1 MPIGDKTYTVEI
13 NDSEF
18 EREGWKRGRYKGT
31 KLTSTK
37 LNKFTPG
44 DITYGKEPVISQYT
58 KTVYVFN
65 QANNSFGADAGVFYP
80 STDEFN
86 QTLPD
91 KQIIGAV
98 NFKIDRAVTFTIGN
112 PRDFS
117 QIEPGTDKQD
127 PSFHYFDT
135 LIKTDLSLFNS
146 CSVRFF
152 DNVNNG
158 FVKPKYIVGY
168 NSGEF
173 NPAAAYFQ
181 DEEATSTGVHA
192 ITGESQFD
200 YELSNDGRL
209 YINPNVEDWFISQ
222 TGASGSQG
230 TLNEGN
236 TAITIN
242 HVGDSTSINSM
253 EGYFFGLSS
262 RLGNKKDSYYISFD
276 EGNQGTGTFNQ
287 KNIIKAFDIHELE
300 DSGSNINLSNNEFS
314 IKTTGRYG
322 STFTGNYE
330 STTGERK
337 EEFILFREKT
347 TNNNVHLNFN
357 LNTEAPAGVGNG
369 GIIVPD
375 NLHPAIKESLNVY
388 LGNAGLGAQGGA
400 TAQFGLGGAVQSVN
414 ARSSQQASSRRLA
427 SGRIGFQ
434 GSDSEELS
442 SGISKQI
449 SNISKQTSQAF
460 NLASLG
466 SIASTKAL
474 DQAILAQTLGEQSK
488 QEAQQA
494 SLDAAAAT
502 QLADSVIDFTEN
514 TLEEFE
520 LSLGSTVSTQIAS
533 EIASK
538 DFATSEDVS
547 NLVSE
552 IGDYTTAYEGFSQQL
567 DIYGDTGVG
576 ISPEIPGGD

>member
-1 MPIGDKTYTVEI
+1 MAIGDKSYTVEM

-31 KLTSTK
+31 KLTSAK
-37 LNKFTPG
+37 INKFTPG
-44 DITYGKEPVISQYT
+44 DVTYGKEPVIEQYT

-65 QANNSFGADAGVFYP
+65 QANNSFGANAGVFYP
-80 STDEFN
+80 STDEFE

-117 QIEPGTDKQD
+117 QIEPGTDKED

-135 LIKTDLSLFNS
+135 LLKTDLSLFNS

-158 FVKPKYIVGY
+158 FIKSKYIVGY
-168 NSGEF
+168 NRGEF
-173 NPAAAYFQ
+173 TPAAAYFQ
-181 DEEATSTGVHA
+181 DASATNTEVHA
-192 ITGESQFD
+192 ATGESQFD
-200 YELSNDGRL
+200 YELSNNGRL
-209 YINPNVEDWFISQ
+209 YINPNVEEWFISQ

-230 TLNEGN
+230 TLNAGN

-276 EGNQGTGTFNQ
+276 KGNQGIGLLNQ

-337 EEFILFREKT
+337 EEFILFREKK

-357 LNTEAPAGVGNG
+357 LTTEAPAGVGNG
-369 GIIVPD
+369 GVIIPD

-400 TAQFGLGGAVQSVN
+400 TAQFGLGSSVQSVN
-414 ARSSQQASSRRLA
+414 ARSSQQENSRSLPT
-427 SGRIGFQ
+427 GRIGSQ
-434 GSDSEELS
+434 GSSVEELT
-442 SGISKQI
+442 SGIRLQSENALRI
-449 SNISKQTSQAF
+449 ANLGNVTSRE
-460 NLASLG
+460 
-466 SIASTKAL
+466 AL
-474 DQAILAQTLGEQSK
+474 DQATQAQVEGTETRQLAEQSLDV
-488 QEAQQA
+488 A
-494 SLDAAAAT
+494 S
-502 QLADSVIDFTEN
+502 E
-514 TLEEFE
+514 
-520 LSLGSTVSTQIAS
+520 AS
-533 EIASK
+533 EIAEEFEGTLQATVS
-538 DFATSEDVS
+538 DFENSTANFVTTDYFNTQINTAIDTRISELTSDD
-547 NLVSE
+547 N
-552 IGDYTTAYEGFSQQL
+552 EGN
-567 DIYGDTGVG
+567 
-576 ISPEIPGGD
+576 

>member
-1 MPIGDKTYTVEI
+1 MAIGDKSYTVEM

-31 KLTSTK
+31 KLTSAK
-37 LNKFTPG
+37 INKFTPG
-44 DITYGKEPVISQYT
+44 DVTYGKEPVIEQYT

-65 QANNSFGADAGVFYP
+65 QANNSFGVNAGVFYP
-80 STDEFN
+80 STDEFE

-98 NFKIDRAVTFTIGN
+98 NFKIDRAVTFTVGN

-117 QIEPGTDKQD
+117 QIEPGTDKED

-135 LIKTDLSLFNS
+135 LLKTDLSLFNS

-158 FVKPKYIVGY
+158 FVKSKYIVGY
-168 NSGEF
+168 NKGEF
-173 NPAAAYFQ
+173 TPAASYFQ
-181 DEEATSTGVHA
+181 DDSATSTEVHA
-192 ITGESQFD
+192 SSGESQFD
-200 YELSNDGRL
+200 YELSDNGRL
-209 YINPNVEDWFISQ
+209 YINPNVEEWFISQ

-230 TLNEGN
+230 TLNGGN

-276 EGNQGTGTFNQ
+276 KGNQGIGLLNQ

-330 STTGERK
+330 SITGERK
-337 EEFILFREKT
+337 EEFTLFREKK

-357 LNTEAPAGVGNG
+357 LITEAPAGVGNG
-369 GIIVPD
+369 GVIIPD

-400 TAQFGLGGAVQSVN
+400 TAQFGLGSSVQSVN
-414 ARSSQQASSRRLA
+414 ARSSQQENSRRLPT
-427 SGRIGFQ
+427 GRIGSQ
-434 GSDSEELS
+434 GSSVEELT
-442 SGISKQI
+442 SGIRLQSANALRI
-449 SNISKQTSQAF
+449 ANLGNVTSRE
-460 NLASLG
+460 
-466 SIASTKAL
+466 AL
-474 DQAILAQTLGEQSK
+474 DQATQAQVEGTETRQLAE
-488 QEAQQA
+488 E
-494 SLDAAAAT
+494 SLDVAN
-502 QLADSVIDFTEN
+502 D
-514 TLEEFE
+514 
-520 LSLGSTVSTQIAS
+520 AS
-533 EIASK
+533 EIAEEFEGTLQTTVA
-538 DFATSEDVS
+538 DFEASTANFVTTDYFNTQINTAIDTRISELTSDDNEV
-547 NLVSE
+547 N
-552 IGDYTTAYEGFSQQL
+552 
-567 DIYGDTGVG
+567 
-576 ISPEIPGGD
+576 